1 VAYAYVI
8 EPFMAWYSQDVFE
21 RQFAWW
27 RATGFLAV
35 GYWGLFVLNVAAPL
49 LLFSKRIRRNL
60 AMLLIIGAAVV
71 VGMWA
76 ERYVIIIGSTAHDF
90 MPHNWGSYAPRWPE
104 YSITAGAF
112 VFFLFW
118 FLGFAKTLPA
128 VPTADVKDLLTE
140 EKTESVR
147 METTGLQTDVRK
159 ATSGVLAIFREP
171 SAMLAAVQAVIQAKL
186 PYDTF
191 SPSRLPPME
200 PIYRPSPVRYWTFLG
215 ALAGLAGGFAL
226 AIGSALVNGLIVG
239 GKMPVSIVPYCII
252 GFEGTILIGAISNLI
267 GLLVHCHLGHSR
279 RIPAM
284 YDRRFS
290 RDHFGLF
297 IPALS
302 EQMERATNVLS
313 QARPEELHVIG

>member
-1 VAYAYVI
+1 
-8 EPFMAWYSQDVFE
+8 
-21 RQFAWW
+21 
-27 RATGFLAV
+27 
-35 GYWGLFVLNVAAPL
+35 
-49 LLFSKRIRRNL
+49 
-60 AMLLIIGAAVV
+60 
-71 VGMWA
+71 
-76 ERYVIIIGSTAHDF
+76 
-90 MPHNWGSYAPRWPE
+90 
-104 YSITAGAF
+104 
-112 VFFLFW
+112 
-118 FLGFAKTLPA
+118 
-128 VPTADVKDLLTE
+128 
-140 EKTESVR
+140 
-147 METTGLQTDVRK
+147 
-159 ATSGVLAIFREP
+159 
-171 SAMLAAVQAVIQAKL
+171 
-186 PYDTF
+186 
-191 SPSRLPPME
+191 ME